1 MASPAAAAS
10 GALVRQ
16 YFSDETFRYW
26 TAVCNGAYS
35 KFCSERYYCMQ
46 NNITYTYS
54 HESMI
59 LGVLLKAAL
68 LHSGGE
74 HGQLLQQRNLESL
87 GSPPDNVQGY
97 GIVDLSNVLPL
108 PDGSPFDLFVDDL
121 RTIAENSMVTY
132 TVAVQNSN
140 YPLKITISWYDYPN
154 TDGFTGTALINDLN
168 LEAVSAIAGSRQD
181 PNI

>member
-1 MASPAAAAS
+1 
-10 GALVRQ
+10 
-16 YFSDETFRYW
+16 
-26 TAVCNGAYS
+26 
-35 KFCSERYYCMQ
+35 
-46 NNITYTYS
+46 
-54 HESMI
+54 MI

-68 LHSGGE
+68 LHSGGNMVNFYSN
-74 HGQLLQQRNLESL
+74 GNLESL

-97 GIVDLSNVLPL
+97 GLFDLSNVLPL

-140 YPLKITISWYDYPN
+140 HPLKITISWYDYPN

-168 LEAVSAIAGSRQD
+168 LEAVSAIAEILKLFLTYYLLEITKM
-181 PNI
+181 NIVSVGTN